1 MLNVCR
7 DGRQHTPEN
16 LKYFF
21 QNFIVF
27 ALLILDFFAWSA
39 AATFHDSE
47 NNFSNSTR
55 EMPCFMASELSLSAH
70 ETDIGSEKQKLRVKL
85 QFFSLPS
92 VFFLLRL
99 ETFVTHFMLQRF
111 FTQLFFPS
119 SQLHAMKV
127 DNDDPRDGWLMV
139 ITLRVSLALSIKVE
153 AINFCKNDG
162 SQLPSCCVWCKVM
175 KHQRGRF
182 IVGIMW
188 YFRYNAITMRIFVC
202 ALKNQII
209 YQQKAYLTINK
220 KFGKF

>member
-16 LKYFF
+16 LKYFS

-92 VFFLLRL
+92 VFFA
-99 ETFVTHFMLQRF
+99 ETGNFCDTFHAATIFY
-111 FTQLFFPS
+111 TTFFPIITVACNES
-119 SQLHAMKV
+119 WQRWSTRRLTHG
-127 DNDDPRDGWLMV
+127 NHSESFSGV
-139 ITLRVSLALSIKVE
+139 I
-153 AINFCKNDG
+153 
-162 SQLPSCCVWCKVM
+162 
-175 KHQRGRF
+175 H
-182 IVGIMW
+182 
-188 YFRYNAITMRIFVC
+188 
-202 ALKNQII
+202 
-209 YQQKAYLTINK
+209 
-220 KFGKF
+220 